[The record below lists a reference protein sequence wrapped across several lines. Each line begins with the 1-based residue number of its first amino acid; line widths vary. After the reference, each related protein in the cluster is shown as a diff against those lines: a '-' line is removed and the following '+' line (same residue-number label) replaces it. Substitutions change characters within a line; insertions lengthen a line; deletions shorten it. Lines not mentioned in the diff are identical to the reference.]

1 MVSMRHPS
9 RALAALGVYGISSG
23 GVKVMSNGRGLAA
36 VAAEINNNQENAAPP
51 QVESA
56 PAVAVPG
63 DISAQ
68 FCIDYANK
76 FSALA
81 DATTDNLPFAKRAR
95 EIGAALFAFAGK
107 MKEREA
113 IQTARKKRAE
123 TYAGYQG

>member
-63 DISAQ
+63 TSVH
-68 FCIDYANK
+68 N
-76 FSALA
+76 SAL
-81 DATTDNLPFAKRAR
+81 TTPISFRRSQTQRLTICRLLSVRGKLAR
-95 EIGAALFAFAGK
+95 
-107 MKEREA
+107 RCSRS
-113 IQTARKKRAE
+113 QAR
-123 TYAGYQG
+123 